1 MLTLTEVHVAEEFGN
16 TSMPHQMRIT
26 HLRTCCSVLGNCKN
40 EDSKPKL
47 KDTLMQALALQVM
60 EYDRMH
66 PTDPVPDEEDDDE
79 EKLAMR
85 EQLRFMRA
93 QIDKLMGKAPAKAEL
108 KSKAQPEAKASKRA
122 AKKSK
127 AKPAKG
133 GWTPERREQAAE
145 RMRKMQAAKR
155 ESSTP
160 AEPEPVAPSEAELLR
175 QQMRP
180 PTEAPF
186 VLPKDHRSKGGT
198 VVKVSPEALA
208 KGYRP

>member
-1 MLTLTEVHVAEEFGN
+1 MLSLTEVNVAEEFGN

-26 HLRTCCSVLGNCKN
+26 HLRTYLSVTGNCKN

-47 KDTLMQALALQVM
+47 KDTLMQALAIQVM

-66 PTDPVPDEEDDDE
+66 PTDPVPDDEDEDD
-79 EKLAMR
+79 EKLMMR
-85 EQLRFMRA
+85 EELRQMRA
-93 QIDKLMGKAPAKAEL
+93 QLDALLAGKKPSKAEP
-108 KSKAQPEAKASKRA
+108 KPTKRA
-122 AKKSK
+122 AKK
-127 AKPAKG
+127 AKSKG
-133 GWTPERREQAAE
+133 GWTDERRAQAAE
-145 RMRKMQAAKR
+145 RMRKMQASKR
-155 ESSTP
+155 EASTP
-160 AEPEPVAPSEAELLR
+160 AEPEPGKSDAELLR

-180 PTEAPF
+180 PTQAPF